1 MYLAIKRGPN
11 GQRFILRHSVKDKG
25 GQWISQDIFDLG
37 RDPEE
42 YVEYIDERVFLI
54 SPEVEDALYEKG
66 VEYEYEELE
75 EIFWPFIDPYIRQ
88 TIEDFGGIRGR
99 GVTRKRRYTE
109 EELEKMQ
116 ASIHPF
122 DKRRM
127 LFLKLLQIN
136 IEPLMSRPLI
146 FLNQLL
152 NKSRDELENNFE
164 FMEMDL
170 RPWEM
175 KAYIYSIFDLPA
187 RFAPRLSRFIP
198 DAQDRDLMD
207 DFFMEEICRLN
218 SDPLFIDAGARP
230 GKFRGLHPYLRR
242 YAIQYFDFVFK
253 GPGLGRTSKE
263 SGPWHPPATSRD
275 DEYLYVMGLSREEFD
290 KMSEKEFVSYYR
302 KRAQELH
309 PDKGGEHESFI
320 RLKDAFEILI
330 VKKRW

>member
-1 MYLAIKRGPN
+1 MYLAIERGPQ
-11 GQRFILRHSVKDKG
+11 GQRFILRHSVQDKDG
-25 GQWISQDIFDLG
+25 IWVSLDVFDLG

-54 SPEVEDALYEKG
+54 SPEVEEALADKG

-99 GVTRKRRYTE
+99 GGRKRKRYTQ
-109 EELEKMQ
+109 EELGRMQ
-116 ASIHPF
+116 ASIHAF

-136 IEPLMSRPLI
+136 IEPLMDHPLI
-146 FLNQLL
+146 FLNRLL
-152 NKSRDELENNFE
+152 DKSRDELENNFR

-175 KAYIYSIFDLPA
+175 KAYIYCIFGLPA

-207 DFFMEEICRLN
+207 EFFMEELCSLN
-218 SDPLFIDAGARP
+218 SDPTYIDAGARP
-230 GKFRGLHPYLRR
+230 RQASGLHPYLRR

-253 GPGLGRTSKE
+253 GPGLGRSAG
-263 SGPWHPPATSRD
+263 SRGPWRPPATARD
-275 DEYLYVMGLSREEFD
+275 DEHLFIMGLSRQEFD
-290 KMSEKEFVSYYR
+290 QMNEQEFVRYYR
-302 KRAQELH
+302 RRAQELH
-309 PDKGGEHESFI
+309 PDKGGDHDAFI

-330 VKKRW
+330 IKKRW